1 MPEVGLRP
9 LEYLNQNSMQ
19 GFSPLAALCFH
30 HLVKK
35 SALQLTGDQTGIQN
49 AFKQGRHHFR
59 AATVWPPPGQF
70 MVVQNAVSTVAE
82 PFFSGQFWSSTIF
95 DATLGF
101 PGEGPRWSIISA
113 NIDSFATNVNCLQW
127 DADAFMLQEARI
139 AESNMAEAQRKAAL
153 CNFGLF
159 CSQPLQ
165 KLKASNGT
173 FRIPSGG
180 TATCAHKEL
189 TQLFDA
195 CSDLSGTWAILC
207 ATTRVTATWHQ
218 VTPTVK
224 VLAFNF
230 YAVANAASERAKFER
245 NNELLDQILLV
256 AAQFGD
262 VPVLIAGDF
271 QMEPGM
277 YPAVQL
283 ALDHWGWADPLLQ
296 TNEVGEVFR
305 PHTFFQQAATVD
317 GEGQSSIDGI
327 LMNRT
332 ALAALVR
339 IEVSGSS

>member
-1 MPEVGLRP
+1 MALDWLLPVRCLLWGLQIHFWIAWDCAGVLTLWLWIGPSIWSWIAWLPVFQWVLLCGSSYFDSSLWGVCEVMCQHVDGLRTHHPMGNFVPEVGLRP
-9 LEYLNQNSMQ
+9 LEYLNQYIMQ
-19 GFSPLAALCFH
+19 GFSPLAAPCFH

-49 AFKQGRHHFR
+49 AFKQGRHQFC

-70 MVVQNAVSTVAE
+70 TLVQCRLNSGRLS
-82 PFFSGQFWSSTIF
+82 FSGQFWSSTIF

-101 PGEGPRWSIISA
+101 PRWSIISA

-195 CSDLSGTWAILC
+195 
-207 ATTRVTATWHQ
+207 
-218 VTPTVK
+218 
-224 VLAFNF
+224 
-230 YAVANAASERAKFER
+230 KF
-245 NNELLDQILLV
+245 
-256 AAQFGD
+256 
-262 VPVLIAGDF
+262 
-271 QMEPGM
+271 
-277 YPAVQL
+277 
-283 ALDHWGWADPLLQ
+283 
-296 TNEVGEVFR
+296 
-305 PHTFFQQAATVD
+305 
-317 GEGQSSIDGI
+317 
-327 LMNRT
+327 
-332 ALAALVR
+332 
-339 IEVSGSS
+339 